1 MDFIFVVV
9 GQIKFIIFEFK
20 MFELESLIRGF
31 MFNMYRGRLAKER
44 YFIALTN
51 REDSYA
57 IAVDILSKFRMNKN
71 T

>member
-31 MFNMYRGRLAKER
+31 MFNMYRGRLTKER
-44 YFIALTN
+44 YFIVLGN
-51 REDSYA
+51 H
-57 IAVDILSKFRMNKN
+57 
-71 T
+71 